1 MTALSGATVDRFLQ
15 KPDPAILAALVY
27 GPDSGSVRERAMTI
41 VRGVAGSL
49 DDAFAVVRLS
59 DDVLAGDPGLLADEQ
74 ASLSLMGGRRV
85 IWVTEAGAAF
95 LKAMT
100 PILADPRA
108 GNLIVA
114 EAGALQKKAPLRT
127 LFESSDEAV
136 AIACY
141 ADGAREIDAL
151 IAAEMRAA
159 KLSIDDDAREHLAS
173 LLGADRALSR
183 QELQKLTTYAHG
195 TARVTLADV
204 EAICGDAAEHS
215 LDDLVD
221 AVFEGDLDSADS
233 VFQTLLESGTAPDR
247 MIAVANQHA
256 ARLASMRI
264 QMDGG
269 RRGEDVVRGAR
280 PQIFFKRQAGL
291 IRQLGAW
298 DLEGLG
304 GASSALGSATLQMR
318 GEPDLADAIA
328 HRCLLAL
335 ARRAR
340 GTRLRFG

>member
-1 MTALSGATVDRFLQ
+1 MTALSGAAIDRFLQ
-15 KPDPAILAALVY
+15 KPDPAILAALIH
-27 GPDSGSVRERAMTI
+27 GPDAGGVRERASAV
-41 VRGVAGSL
+41 VRAVAGSL

-59 DDVLAGDPGLLADEQ
+59 DDILSADPARLADEH

-85 IWVTEAGAAF
+85 IWVADAGVAF
-95 LKAMT
+95 LKAVT
-100 PILADPRA
+100 AILAHPRP

-114 EAGALQKKAPLRT
+114 EAGSLQKKAPLRT
-127 LFESSDEAV
+127 LFEASDEAV

-151 IAAEMRAA
+151 ISAEMRAA
-159 KLSIDDDAREHLAS
+159 GLSIDDDAREHLTS

-183 QELQKLTTYAHG
+183 QEVVKLTTYAHG
-195 TARVTLADV
+195 TTRVTLADV
-204 EAICGDAAEHS
+204 EAVCGDAAEHS

-221 AVFEGDLDSADS
+221 AVYGGDLESADS
-233 VFQTLLESGTAPDR
+233 VFQTLLDAGTAADR
-247 MIAVANQHA
+247 MIAVASQHA
-256 ARLASMRI
+256 ARLANMRL
-264 QMDGG
+264 QVDSG
-269 RRGEDVVRGAR
+269 RRSEDIVRGAR
-280 PQIFFKRQAGL
+280 PQIFFKRQAGM

-298 DLEGLG
+298 DLDGLG
-304 GASSALGSATLQMR
+304 AAGKALGAATLQMR
-318 GEPDLADAIA
+318 GEPELAEAIA

>member
-1 MTALSGATVDRFLQ
+1 MTALSGAMIDRFLQ
-15 KPDPAILAALVY
+15 KPDPSILATLIY
-27 GPDSGSVRERAMTI
+27 GPDAGGVRERASAV
-41 VRGVAGSL
+41 VRAVAGSL

-59 DDVLAGDPGLLADEQ
+59 DDALAGDPGRLADEQ

-95 LKAMT
+95 LKAIA
-100 PILADPRA
+100 PILANRRA

-127 LFESSDEAV
+127 LFEASNEAV
-136 AIACY
+136 AIVSY

-159 KLSIDDDAREHLAS
+159 KLSIDDDAREHLS
-173 LLGADRALSR
+173 GLLGADRALSR
-183 QELQKLTTYAHG
+183 QELVKLATYAHG
-195 TARVTLADV
+195 AGRVTLADV

-221 AVFEGDLDSADS
+221 AVFEGNLESADS
-233 VFQTLLESGTAPDR
+233 VFQTLLDSGTAPDR
-247 MIAVANQHA
+247 MIAVAGQHA
-256 ARLASMRI
+256 ARLAGMRV

-269 RRGEDVVRGAR
+269 RRSEDVVRGAR
-280 PQIFFKRQAGL
+280 PQIFFKRQTGM

-304 GASSALGSATLQMR
+304 AAGSALGAATLQMR
-318 GEPDLADAIA
+318 GEPDLSEAIA

>member
-1 MTALSGATVDRFLQ
+1 MATLSGAAIDRFLH
-15 KPDPAILAALVY
+15 KPDPAVLAALIH
-27 GPDSGSVRERAMTI
+27 GPDSGGVRERASAI
-41 VRGVAGSL
+41 VRAVAGSL

-59 DDVLAGDPGLLADEQ
+59 DEVLAGDPARLADEQ

-85 IWVTEAGAAF
+85 IWITEAGGAF
-95 LKAMT
+95 LKAVT
-100 PILADPRA
+100 PILAGSRP

-114 EAGALQKKAPLRT
+114 EAGNLQKKSPLRT
-127 LFESSDEAV
+127 LFESSGSAV

-159 KLSIDDDAREHLAS
+159 KLSIDDDAREHLGG

-183 QELQKLTTYAHG
+183 QELAKLATYAHG
-195 TARVTLADV
+195 TGRVTLADV
-204 EAICGDAAEHS
+204 EAVCGDAAEHT

-221 AVFEGDLDSADS
+221 AVFEGDLETADS
-233 VFQTLLESGTAPDR
+233 VYQTLLESGTAPDR

-264 QMDGG
+264 QADGG
-269 RRGEDVVRGAR
+269 RRSEDVVRGIR
-280 PQIFFKRQAGL
+280 PPIFFSRQAGMV
-291 IRQLGAW
+291 RQLGAW
-298 DLEGLG
+298 DLEGLAAAG
-304 GASSALGSATLQMR
+304 NALGAATRQMR
-318 GEPDLADAIA
+318 GEPGPAEAIA

>member
-1 MTALSGATVDRFLQ
+1 MTALSGAAVDRFLH
-15 KPDPAILAALVY
+15 KPDPGILAALVY
-27 GPDSGSVRERAMTI
+27 GPDLGGVRERASAI
-41 VRGVAGSL
+41 VRAVAGSL
-49 DDAFAVVRLS
+49 DDAFQLLRVS
-59 DDVLAGDPGLLADEQ
+59 DDLLASDPARLADEQ

-85 IWVTEAGAAF
+85 IWVTDAGAAF
-95 LKAMT
+95 LKSVA
-100 PILADPRA
+100 PILANAKA

-114 EAGALQKKAPLRT
+114 EAGSLQKKAPLRV
-127 LFESSDEAV
+127 LFESSADAV

-159 KLSIDDDAREHLAS
+159 KLSIDDDAREHLSS
-173 LLGADRALSR
+173 LIGADRALSR
-183 QELQKLTTYAHG
+183 QELQKLATYAHG
-195 TARVTLADV
+195 SGRVTLADV
-204 EAICGDAAEHS
+204 EAVCGDAAEHS

-221 AVFEGDLDSADS
+221 AVFEGDLESADS
-233 VFQTLLESGTAPDR
+233 VFQSLLESGTAADR
-247 MIAVANQHA
+247 MIAVATQHA

-269 RRGEDVVRGAR
+269 RRSEDVVRGAK
-280 PQIFFKRQAGL
+280 PQIFFKRQAGM

-298 DLEGLG
+298 DLDGLG
-304 GASSALGSATLQMR
+304 AAGSALGAATLQMR
-318 GEPDLADAIA
+318 GEPDLGEAIA

>member
-1 MTALSGATVDRFLQ
+1 MTALSGATIDRFLH

-27 GPDSGSVRERAMTI
+27 GPDAGGVRERATAI
-41 VRGVAGSL
+41 VRSVAGSL

-59 DDVLAGDPGLLADEQ
+59 DDALAGDPGRLADEQ

-85 IWVTEAGAAF
+85 IWVTDAGAAF
-95 LKAMT
+95 LKAVT
-100 PILADPRA
+100 PILANPRP

-114 EAGALQKKAPLRT
+114 EAGALQKKAALRT
-127 LFESSDEAV
+127 LFEASDEAV

-159 KLSIDDDAREHLAS
+159 KLSIDDDAREHLGS
-173 LLGADRALSR
+173 LLGADRGLSR
-183 QELQKLTTYAHG
+183 QELVKLATYAHG
-195 TARVTLADV
+195 TGRVTLADV
-204 EAICGDAAEHS
+204 EAVCGDAAEHS

-221 AVFEGDLDSADS
+221 AVFEGDLESADS
-233 VFQTLLESGTAPDR
+233 VFQTLLESGTAADR

-269 RRGEDVVRGAR
+269 RRSEDVVRGAR
-280 PQIFFKRQAGL
+280 PQIFFKRQAGM

-304 GASSALGSATLQMR
+304 GAGSALGAATLQMR
-318 GEPDLADAIA
+318 GEPDLAQAIA

>member
-1 MTALSGATVDRFLQ
+1 MTALSGAAIDRFLSR
-15 KPDPAILAALVY
+15 PDPAVLAALIY
-27 GPDSGSVRERAMTI
+27 GPDAGGVRERASAV
-41 VRGVAGSL
+41 VRAIAGSL

-59 DDVLAGDPGLLADEQ
+59 DDLLASDPARLADEQ

-85 IWVTEAGAAF
+85 IWVSEAGAAF
-95 LKAMT
+95 LQAVSPLLAT
-100 PILADPRA
+100 PRP
-108 GNLIVA
+108 GNMIVA
-114 EAGALQKKAPLRT
+114 ESGSLQKKAPLRA
-127 LFESSDEAV
+127 LFEASDEAV

-151 IAAEMRAA
+151 IAAELRAA

-183 QELQKLTTYAHG
+183 QALVKLTTYAFG
-195 TARVTLADV
+195 SGRVTLADV

-221 AVFEGDLDSADS
+221 AVYGGDLDSADS
-233 VFQTLLESGTAPDR
+233 IFQALLDAGTAPDR
-247 MIAVANQHA
+247 MISVASQHT
-256 ARLASMRI
+256 ARLAQMRI

-269 RRGEDVVRGAR
+269 RRSEDVVRGAR
-280 PQIFFKRQAGL
+280 PQIFFKRQAGM

-298 DLEGLG
+298 ELEGLG
-304 GASSALGSATLQMR
+304 AAGHALGAATLQMR
-318 GEPDLADAIA
+318 GEPALSEAIA

-340 GTRLRFG
+340 GTRLRFS